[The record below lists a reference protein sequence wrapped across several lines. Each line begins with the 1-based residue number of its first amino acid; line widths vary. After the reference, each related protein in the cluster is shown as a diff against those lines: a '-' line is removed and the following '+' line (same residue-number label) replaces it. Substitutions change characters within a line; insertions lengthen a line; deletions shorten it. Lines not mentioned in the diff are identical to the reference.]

1 MGNFDFESGRTFLDE
16 GEYVEAIRCLLASLD
31 EDPGNVEAYVVLFRA
46 YDQAWHESDD
56 PLVLDQMR
64 KVAIAGL
71 RRRPTAPQRAFLEAA
86 LDRVEGIILEVQ
98 RDEEAAAARE
108 KAESRLKLPMFH
120 EDKSHD

>member
-1 MGNFDFESGRTFLDE
+1 MGNFDFESAKRFLEE

-46 YDQAWHESDD
+46 YDHAWHESDD

-71 RRRPTAPQRAFLEAA
+71 KRGPDGEQQAFLEGA

-98 RDEEAAAARE
+98 REEEAAAR
-108 KAESRLKLPMFH
+108 AEAEITRKLPMIRDDKPH
-120 EDKSHD
+120 E

>member
-71 RRRPTAPQRAFLEAA
+71 RRGPAEPQRAFLEAA

-98 RDEEAAAARE
+98 REEEAAESE
-108 KAESRLKLPMFH
+108 KAESPRKLPMFH
-120 EDKSHD
+120 EDKPHD